1 MPKPELTQRKG
12 NVYFTPTHTPESKRE
27 WREVKGVLWEHDSED
42 NINSWRDVFM
52 EIGEAC
58 PDRTQRRRRTRR

>member
-1 MPKPELTQRKG
+1 MATPKLIQKPG
-12 NVYFTPTHTPESKRE
+12 NVYHTPTHTPESKRE

>member
-1 MPKPELTQRKG
+1 MPKPELRQRKG
-12 NVYFTPTHTPESKRE
+12 NVYFTPTATPESKRE